1 LEEFRT
7 ARQLDLIE
15 KMENNKARYDSANMK
30 LILKNEEGHMK
41 NEEIAMRHVQKIMK
55 AEATVRE
62 RFTDAQ
68 IKAMELQEKIEKT

>member
-1 LEEFRT
+1 
-7 ARQLDLIE
+7 
-15 KMENNKARYDSANMK
+15 MENNKARYDSANMK

-55 AEATVRE
+55 AEATVRD